1 MDGTPFPL
9 NPSDVAALTVP
20 EFAFSG
26 NADAPPSLDAI
37 CRRFLDDQNRAL
49 VWMIRFSAL
58 QTWGARSDVTTWL
71 QRGPGTTRD
80 ALEVAAGFPLNEG
93 WEFDT
98 ERFCSAIDVLVSCRT
113 ATPQA

>member
-1 MDGTPFPL
+1 MARQNPLAGKVAVVVGGSGGIGT
-9 NPSDVAALTVP
+9 
-20 EFAFSG
+20 
-26 NADAPPSLDAI
+26 AI